1 MCLHVG
7 PAVPPAG
14 EPSQGPVPPA
24 PHPCPRPP
32 PLPTAPTP
40 AHGPHPCRRAASGAR
55 REVSGPVCPP
65 PIISPAPPAD
75 SRVVRMPHRSGTLLL
90 PATHTLVHLSYLTA
104 LVSISSDAVDIC
116 PFLHTH
122 PSPAQISQGHT
133 AAAAKSL
140 QLCPTLCIPTDG
152 SPPGSPV
159 PGILQVRTLEWVAI
173 SFSNA

>member
-1 MCLHVG
+1 MG

-75 SRVVRMPHRSGTLLL
+75 PWVVRMPHRSGTLLL

-133 AAAAKSL
+133 AAAAAAAKSL
-140 QLCPTLCIPTDG
+140 QSCPTLCDPKDG
-152 SPPGSPV
+152 SPQGSPI
-159 PGILQVRTLEWVAI
+159 PWILQARTLECVAI
-173 SFSNA
+173 SFSSA